1 MGRRKGI
8 RDPDSDASWD
18 DERDEKTEVIPLF
31 LSPKMIQD
39 LLTTRRHWLST
50 VEEIREQIER
60 MGRMGKLKD
69 KYITSDYEEL

>member
-39 LLTTRRHWLST
+39 LLTTRRHWLSM